1 MRKLILTE
9 DDKNYILGLYNSK
22 VILSEGGLSKFFG
35 GTVDDIIKNY
45 GDDAVRTLDD
55 VFAKIYSK
63 ASNIVSKA
71 EGTFIVS
78 ASGAEVPITTIQ
90 SLIKLVGEGKIQANQ
105 VLNYLP
111 RKLADGTEF
120 RNLMQQAFEKKVIQ
134 KAAQASVISLKP
146 NPSWIYKWFSTDKS
160 KMIGNLF
167 EKIKKLENI
176 PFNPKN
182 VKIINSDVLDSIEG
196 GMLKQRPSLEI
207 QVAETGDNFL
217 IYSSTGTGA
226 PELKQAGDWQLLAGW
241 MPDLKDSKEIQWY
254 LKDEATT
261 QLTKGLNNWATE
273 LDKFIK
279 KYGVDALGK

>member
-1 MRKLILTE
+1 MRKFILTE

-71 EGTFIVS
+71 EGAFIVS

-90 SLIKLVGEGKIQANQ
+90 SVIRLVGEGKIQANQ

-120 RNLMQQAFEKKVIQ
+120 RSVLEQAFEKKGVQNI
-134 KAAQASVISLKP
+134 AQQAGKQLSQFESKFLLK
-146 NPSWIYKWFSTDKS
+146 NCVSNGYCDVKNILSDFYSKLNNVSKLSKFTPSKVKLLEKS
-160 KMIGNLF
+160 
-167 EKIKKLENI
+167 
-176 PFNPKN
+176 N
-182 VKIINSDVLDSIEG
+182 VSGREIINVTLEDGTPVLFYKSSG
-196 GMLKQRPSLEI
+196 AN
-207 QVAETGDNFL
+207 VA
-217 IYSSTGTGA
+217 STGK
-226 PELKQAGDWQLLAGW
+226 EAGEWFVIPGFAENGW
-241 MPDLKDSKEIQWY
+241 FFK
-254 LKDEATT
+254 T
-261 QLTKGLNNWATE
+261 QETVNLTKGGN
-273 LDKFIK
+273 
-279 KYGVDALGK
+279 KYLTDMAEYLKTNGIDLLGKQ

>member
-1 MRKLILTE
+1 MRKFILTE

-111 RKLADGTEF
+111 RNLADGTEF
-120 RNLMQQAFEKKVIQ
+120 RSVLQQAMEKKGVQ
-134 KAAQASVISLKP
+134 
-146 NPSWIYKWFSTDKS
+146 
-160 KMIGNLF
+160 
-167 EKIKKLENI
+167 NI
-176 PFNPKN
+176 
-182 VKIINSDVLDSIEG
+182 
-196 GMLKQRPSLEI
+196 
-207 QVAETGDNFL
+207 A
-217 IYSSTGTGA
+217 
-226 PELKQAGDWQLLAGW
+226 KQAGKQLSQFESKFL
-241 MPDLKDSKEIQWY
+241 LKNCVK
-254 LKDEATT
+254 
-261 QLTKGLNNWATE
+261 
-273 LDKFIK
+273 
-279 KYGVDALGK
+279 

>member
-1 MRKLILTE
+1 MRKFILTE

-90 SLIKLVGEGKIQANQ
+90 SLIKLVGEGKVQANQ

-134 KAAQASVISLKP
+134 KASQQAGKQLSQFESKFLLKNCFNSSYCDTKP
-146 NPSWIYKWFSTDKS
+146 ILSDFYS
-160 KMIGNLF
+160 KFNNVA
-167 EKIKKLENI
+167 KLERFT
-176 PFNPKN
+176 PSS
-182 VKIINSDVLDSIEG
+182 VKIIEKSNVAGREIINVTLEDGTPVLFYKSSG
-196 GMLKQRPSLEI
+196 AN
-207 QVAETGDNFL
+207 VA
-217 IYSSTGTGA
+217 STGK
-226 PELKQAGDWQLLAGW
+226 EAGEWFVIPGFAEDGW
-241 MPDLKDSKEIQWY
+241 FFK
-254 LKDEATT
+254 T
-261 QLTKGLNNWATE
+261 QETVNLTKGGN
-273 LDKFIK
+273 
-279 KYGVDALGK
+279 KYLTDMAEYLEINGIDLLGK